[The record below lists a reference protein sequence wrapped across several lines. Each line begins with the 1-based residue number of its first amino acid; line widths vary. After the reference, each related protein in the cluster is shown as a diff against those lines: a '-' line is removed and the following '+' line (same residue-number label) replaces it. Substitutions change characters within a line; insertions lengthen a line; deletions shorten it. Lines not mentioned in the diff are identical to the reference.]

1 MPKTYTP
8 IATQTLTTSAAS
20 VTFSSISSAYTDLI
34 MVFNGVADNNVNLR
48 FNSDSGA
55 NYSATRVRGDGSS
68 ASSSRFNNQTSMVGS
83 YDPGR
88 STSTWQIMNYS
99 NSTTYKS
106 ALNRGGGSGTNVEAY
121 AGVWLST
128 AAITSVTVIVNGTFS
143 LGSTFTL
150 YGILKA

>member
-20 VTFSSISSAYTDLI
+20 ITFSSIPSTYTDLI
-34 MVFNGVADNNVNLR
+34 MVFNGVADNNVSLR
-48 FNSDSGA
+48 FNSDSGT
-55 NYSATRVRGDGSS
+55 NYSSTRIRGDGSS
-68 ASSSRFNNQTSMVGS
+68 ASSSRFTSIASMYGS
-83 YDPGR
+83 YDPGI

-99 NSTTYKS
+99 NSATYKT

-121 AGVWLST
+121 VGLWRST

-143 LGSTFTL
+143 IGSTFTL